1 MFIKI
6 CGITNPEIAEAAID
20 GGAEALG
27 FIFHPPSPRYIAPQ
41 TLAQWIDRIPAN
53 IWRVG
58 VFVDRPAAEI
68 DRICAELNLNVAQL
82 HGHETAADFPATVR
96 TWKAIRV
103 SGCVDPNALDFPAEA
118 ILLDGPASGKPF
130 HWSQARGLK
139 QRIIIA
145 GGLDEHNV
153 AAAIEQAQPWGID
166 ACSSLE
172 SSPGKKDKARMA
184 RFLQACQSVALNL
197 K

>member
-1 MFIKI
+1 VFVKI
-6 CGITNPEIAEAAID
+6 CGITDPDIAQAAVD
-20 GGAEALG
+20 GGAQALG

-41 TLAQWIDRIPAN
+41 TLAPWIDSLPAK

-58 VFVDRPAAEI
+58 VFVDRPVAEVEQ
-68 DRICAELNLNVAQL
+68 ICERLNLNVAQL
-82 HGHETAADFPATVR
+82 HGRETAPDFPANVR
-96 TWKAIRV
+96 VWKAIRV
-103 SGCVDPNALDFPAEA
+103 NGPIDPGALEYPAEA
-118 ILLDGPASGKPF
+118 ILVDGPASGKHF

-139 QRIIIA
+139 QKIILA

-153 AAAIEQAQPWGID
+153 AAAIEAAQPWGID

-172 SSPGKKDKARMA
+172 SSPGKKDTARMA
-184 RFLQACQSVALNL
+184 RFLQACQSLVLNP